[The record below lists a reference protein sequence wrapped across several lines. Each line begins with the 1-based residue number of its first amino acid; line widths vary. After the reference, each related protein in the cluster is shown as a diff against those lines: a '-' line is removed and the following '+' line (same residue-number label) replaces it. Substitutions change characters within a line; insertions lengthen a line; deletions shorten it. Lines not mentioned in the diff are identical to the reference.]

1 MTQIS
6 FQLDIE
12 TKKIRKNQ
20 DSYGLKFIKKKIVM
34 IHNLNKPPNWL
45 LILLKHFGYVDNKVF

>member
-20 DSYGLKFIKKKIVM
+20 DSYGLKFIKKNCYDSQLEQATKLVT
-34 IHNLNKPPNWL
+34 NSFETLWL
-45 LILLKHFGYVDNKVF
+45 R